1 MLVGVKHT
9 QRKNAF
15 LDVITGF
22 WHCGV
27 AVGVNKQNAIPLQE
41 LSSIQ
46 ELKHDM
52 FSLCC
57 AAGVQTGEW

>member
-1 MLVGVKHT
+1 MLVGVKYT

-27 AVGVNKQNAIPLQE
+27 AVGVNKQNAIPLQD
-41 LSSIQ
+41 
-46 ELKHDM
+46 KHDM
-52 FSLCC
+52 FSLCG